1 MEKKLENLGIGVG
14 AIIVLLLVGA
24 LFVRVTFIDFVD
36 NYEFGYRFN
45 ALTGEITELNQKG
58 YIWSAPFITKIHK
71 IDTRP
76 FQVKVS
82 ANDRVLN
89 AKLVQF
95 DPKGYKLFISWH
107 GRDDYDKM
115 KLDPILTSYAFDPSQ
130 NNYPFLLVLKE
141 LKNEEKNFGLDIS
154 VEADS
159 TTIVH

>member
-1 MEKKLENLGIGVG
+1 MDTLEKTGIGVG
-14 AIIVLLLVGA
+14 ILIVFALVVA
-24 LFVRVTFIDFVD
+24 LFLRVTFVDFVD

-45 ALTGEITELNQKG
+45 ALSGEITELDQKG

-95 DPKGYKLFISWH
+95 NPKRYKLFISWH

-130 NNYPFLLVLKE
+130 NDYPFLLVLKE
-141 LKNEEKNFGLDIS
+141 LKNEEKNLGIDIS
-154 VEADS
+154 VKADS
-159 TTIVH
+159 TKVAN